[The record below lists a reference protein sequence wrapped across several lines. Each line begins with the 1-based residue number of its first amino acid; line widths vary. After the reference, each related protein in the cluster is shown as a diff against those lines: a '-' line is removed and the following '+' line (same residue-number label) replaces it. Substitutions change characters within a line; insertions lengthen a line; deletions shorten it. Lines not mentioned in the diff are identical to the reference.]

1 MFSYKITVH
10 KKRYNKIMP
19 ICEEIL
25 NQFKTETESRNRRAL
40 FEFPTE

>member
-10 KKRYNKIMP
+10 IKRNNKILS

-40 FEFPTE
+40 FEFPIE

>member
-10 KKRYNKIMP
+10 KKRNNKILP

-25 NQFKTETESRNRRAL
+25 NQFKTETENRNRRAL